1 MLEWLAAGMACLSCL
16 VAAAFLEFSLWLA
29 IPVSMFPLVVC
40 RIQQRQMLAISHGR
54 ILLANPARSWVLK
67 KMADSTGLCV
77 YPIHFWHHF
86 FGLSMTLKIGNGP
99 QKESKSVRIMVWRC
113 ELPPEVYRRLCVMVN
128 WQVQQLQK
136 EQCLESE

>member
-1 MLEWLAAGMACLSCL
+1 MGRLPRNRGSWLFWAARITE
-16 VAAAFLEFSLWLA
+16 AA
-29 IPVSMFPLVVC
+29 
-40 RIQQRQMLAISHGR
+40 
-54 ILLANPARSWVLK
+54 
-67 KMADSTGLCV
+67 MADSTGLCV

-86 FGLSMTLKIGNGP
+86 FGLSMTLKIGNCP